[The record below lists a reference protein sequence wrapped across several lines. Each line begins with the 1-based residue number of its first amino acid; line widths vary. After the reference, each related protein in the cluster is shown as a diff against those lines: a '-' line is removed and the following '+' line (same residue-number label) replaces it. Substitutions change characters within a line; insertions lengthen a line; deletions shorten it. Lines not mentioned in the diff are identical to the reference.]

1 MKKIYCMVLLL
12 LSLAVTAGATQVDAS
27 NLEEGMSP
35 DKQHYLEGVTPQGD
49 GDLLS
54 GMQTLLENAST
65 DMQQAG
71 DSALHS
77 LTKIAGVVMLVA
89 CARGVFQS
97 AGQSAQGAIELACV
111 LGCASI
117 VLSDF
122 SGTLAI
128 CRQTFDE
135 MSAFSGIMQPVLAT
149 VLSLGGNATTA
160 TVLQVATIFVFD
172 VVIRLVTSLLVPAS
186 CAYLAVLVVQA
197 ATGNDILNEF
207 ADGIYSLTTGALKL
221 ILTLFV
227 TYITIAGG
235 VSGSIDK
242 MTLKTAKFAVS
253 GSVPVVGSIISDATE
268 TVLSGAILLKN
279 TIGVFGMLCVTAI
292 CIIPFLRAGLSYL
305 TYRVG
310 SAVLSPLC
318 SKNTIKLLSGVS
330 RGYGLLLGLLS
341 TCSLV
346 LYFEL
351 IYVVAVVKLV

>member
-1 MKKIYCMVLLL
+1 MKKLCCFAFMLLVLLV
-12 LSLAVTAGATQVDAS
+12 AAGATEVGTSD
-27 NLEEGMSP
+27 LTEGVQP
-35 DKQHYLEGVTPQGD
+35 DKQQYLDDISPEG
-49 GDLLS
+49 GDLLT
-54 GMQTLLENAST
+54 GMQTLLENASA
-65 DMQQAG
+65 DMQGAG
-71 DSALHS
+71 SSALHS
-77 LTKIAGVVMLVA
+77 LIKIAGVVLLAA

-97 AGQSAQGAIELACV
+97 AGQSATDCVELACV

-117 VLSDF
+117 LLSDF

-128 CRQTFDE
+128 CRETFDE

-149 VLSLGGNATTA
+149 VLSLSGNATTA

-172 VVIRLVTSLLVPAS
+172 VVIRVVTSLLVPAT
-186 CAYLAVLVVQA
+186 CAYLAILVVQA
-197 ATGNDILNEF
+197 ATSNDILSEF
-207 ADGIYSLTTGALKL
+207 ADGIYTITTGALKL

-253 GSVPVVGSIISDATE
+253 GSIPVVGNIISDATE

-279 TIGVFGMLCVTAI
+279 TIGVFGMLCVSAI
-292 CIIPFLRAGLSYL
+292 CIVPFLRAGLSYL
-305 TYRVG
+305 TYRIG

-318 SKNTIKLLSGVS
+318 SKNTMKLLSGVS

-351 IYVVAVVKLV
+351 IYVVAVVKIV